1 MSDQDTLLA
10 VIDELRAEVRSLVAR
25 VAELEGRAAA
35 AGTTTAATPSTT
47 STVALAPADTV
58 SEEEMLAI
66 SAAIAAFL
74 GVRARIRQVRLVHS
88 ATWAQVGRVHI
99 QASHRVH

>member
-1 MSDQDTLLA
+1 MSEQDKLLA
-10 VIDELRAEVRSLVAR
+10 VIDELRAEVSSLAAR
-25 VAELEGRAAA
+25 VAELEAREAV
-35 AGTTTAATPSTT
+35 AGTPTTVAPSTT
-47 STVALAPADTV
+47 PPVAPADTV

-74 GVRARIRQVRLVHS
+74 GVRAKIRQVRLVHS

>member
-1 MSDQDTLLA
+1 MSEQDKLLA
-10 VIDELRAEVRSLVAR
+10 VIEELRAEVRSLVAR
-25 VAELEGRAAA
+25 VAELEARQAHAGAPAPAAA
-35 AGTTTAATPSTT
+35 PP
-47 STVALAPADTV
+47 APADTV

-74 GVRARIRQVRLVHS
+74 GVRAKIRQVRLVHS